1 MYDGV
6 IQVFVCF
13 LKIGNEGSNLEALLT
28 VKALDRLL
36 SQCGHKN
43 YTSIYLVWW
52 DRFVFLLKSFSYI
65 SSI

>member
-13 LKIGNEGSNLEALLT
+13 LKIGNEGASLEALLT

-43 YTSIYLVWW
+43 YTSIYLV
-52 DRFVFLLKSFSYI
+52 
-65 SSI
+65 